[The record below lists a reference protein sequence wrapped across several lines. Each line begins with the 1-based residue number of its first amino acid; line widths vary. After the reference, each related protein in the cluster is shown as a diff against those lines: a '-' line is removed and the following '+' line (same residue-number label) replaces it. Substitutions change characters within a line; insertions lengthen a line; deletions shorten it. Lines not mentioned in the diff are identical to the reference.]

1 MNRDSRRMK
10 TILVV
15 EDYDDTRSLLKL
27 LLERDY
33 HVLEATS
40 GPEAVSIAKQRY
52 PDLILMDIGLPGFDG
67 LETIRR
73 IRQIHALQE
82 IPIIVLSA
90 YSGAVYYEAA
100 VQAGGDYFLTKPID
114 FDRFQAL
121 LLRLDGGRKADQL
134 ESDTWRASKDR
145 HSGEK
150 LAGRF

>member
-100 VQAGGDYFLTKPID
+100 VQAGRHYFLTKPIA
-114 FDRFQAL
+114 F
-121 LLRLDGGRKADQL
+121 
-134 ESDTWRASKDR
+134 S
-145 HSGEK
+145 
-150 LAGRF
+150 